1 MDTRINTI
9 LSSAISEKF
18 DLELVGDGGREINN
32 IGSLNKKGLNSLLWS
47 KNTINLMAV
56 SEGVVICSKK
66 NFVEIEI
73 NKNVVYLLTESN
85 PRLVFAK
92 VVSTFF
98 PHDPDEN
105 FLNCVNEHRTNKKI
119 RIGENVFIGKNVDIG
134 EGTQIF
140 HNVSIH
146 SNTKIGKF
154 CIIMSNTTISTEGLG
169 LEFDNE
175 TGRYFK
181 FPQIGGVI
189 LGDYVEIG
197 PNSTVRRSALE
208 NTIIGNG
215 TKIGSLSNIAHN
227 CIIGE
232 NCIFTGNVVTSGSSK
247 IGSNVFVGIGV
258 TIKQGVNIGD
268 NATLGQGAVVVK
280 NVPENETWVG
290 NPAKKI
296 SK

>member
-1 MDTRINTI
+1 VV
-9 LSSAISEKF
+9 A
-18 DLELVGDGGREINN
+18 V
-32 IGSLNKKGLNSLLWS
+32 S
-47 KNTINLMAV
+47 KNVNYLKSII
-56 SEGVVICSKK
+56 EGVVVCSKRD
-66 NFVEIEI
+66 FVEIEH
-73 NKNVVYLLTESN
+73 NKNVVYLITELN
-85 PRLVFAK
+85 ARLMFAK

-98 PHDPDEN
+98 PQDPDEN
-105 FLNCVNEHRTNKKI
+105 FINCVHIHKKNKKI
-119 RIGENVFIGKNVDIG
+119 RIGENVFIGKNVEIG

-146 SNTKIGKF
+146 SNTKIGKY

-175 TGRYFK
+175 TCRYFK

-197 PNSTVRRSALE
+197 PNSTVRRSALD

-247 IGSNVFVGIGV
+247 IGNNVFIGIGV

-268 NATLGQGAVVVK
+268 NVTLGQGAVVVK
-280 NVPENETWVG
+280 HVPENETWVG
-290 NPAKKI
+290 NPAKMINK
-296 SK
+296 

>member
-1 MDTRINTI
+1 MDSWINKI
-9 LSSAISEKF
+9 LSSSISEKF
-18 DLELVGDGGREINN
+18 GLELVGDYEREIKN
-32 IGSLNKKGLNSLLWS
+32 IGSLNKKDSNSFLWS
-47 KNTINLMAV
+47 KNASNLKMIT
-56 SEGVVICSKK
+56 EGVVVCSKRD
-66 NFVEIEI
+66 FVEIER
-73 NKNVVYLLTESN
+73 NKNVVYLITEFN
-85 PRLVFAK
+85 PRLMFAK

-98 PHDPDEN
+98 PQDPNEN
-105 FLNCVNEHRTNKKI
+105 FINCVNEHKKNEKI
-119 RIGENVFIGKNVDIG
+119 RIGENVFIGKNVEIG

-154 CIIMSNTTISTEGLG
+154 CIVMSNTTLSTEGLG

-197 PNSTVRRSALE
+197 PNSTVRRSALD
-208 NTIIGNG
+208 NTIIGKG

-247 IGSNVFVGIGV
+247 IGNNVFVGIGV

-268 NATLGQGAVVVK
+268 NVTLGQGAVVVK

-290 NPAKKI
+290 NPAKMIK
-296 SK
+296 K